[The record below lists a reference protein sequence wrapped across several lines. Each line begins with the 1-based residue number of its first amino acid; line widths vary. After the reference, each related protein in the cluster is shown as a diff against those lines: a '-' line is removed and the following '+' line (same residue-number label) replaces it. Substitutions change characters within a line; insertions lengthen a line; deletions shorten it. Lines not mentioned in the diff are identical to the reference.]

1 MNIKQLE
8 QLERLRNEYLRTL
21 DDSTDDTYFGTQM
34 ERERDALLG
43 FLHFLEEKLDFES
56 DEVSE

>member
-1 MNIKQLE
+1 MTLQQLE

-21 DDSTDDTYFGTQM
+21 DDSMDDTYFGTQM
-34 ERERDALLG
+34 EREGEALLG
-43 FLHFLEEKLDFES
+43 FIRFLEAKLDFES